1 MYAMI
6 VYLLQVRFIIDPQE
20 RKKILE
26 SCHKHPTSGHMG
38 WKRTLSRITE
48 RFIWPGITKDVKK
61 LVG

>member
-1 MYAMI
+1 MI
-6 VYLLQVRFIIDPQE
+6 VYLLQVHFIIDPQE

-26 SCHKHPTSGHMG
+26 SCHNHPTSGHMG

-48 RFIWPGITKDVKK
+48 RFIWPGVTKDMKK